1 MQSGDK
7 QVFQIQKSFGLEL
20 GRFRLKE
27 GMSEAALQEAYQAM
41 VTNLLSKQSGWR
53 GQHLV
58 KLGDG
63 IFLDVAFALTE
74 DHAKAICAVGAISP
88 FVMLF
93 WHSLSQSAWN
103 SEQFSKRHP

>member
-1 MQSGDK
+1 MRSGDK

-27 GMSEAALQEAYQAM
+27 DMSEAALQEAYQAM
-41 VTNLLSKQSGWR
+41 VTHHLSKQSGWC

-74 DHAKAICAVGAISP
+74 DHAKAICASWRDQSVCDAFLAFIEPISME
-88 FVMLF
+88 FGTAL
-93 WHSLSQSAWN
+93 
-103 SEQFSKRHP
+103 

>member
-7 QVFQIQKSFGLEL
+7 QVFQIQKTFGLEL

-27 GMSEAALQEAYQAM
+27 GMSEAALQEAHQAM
-41 VTNLLSKQSGWR
+41 VTNHLSKQSGWR

-58 KLGDG
+58 RLGDV

-74 DHAKAICAVGAISP
+74 DHAKAICASWRDQPACDAFLAFIEP
-88 FVMLF
+88 
-93 WHSLSQSAWN
+93 LSM
-103 SEQFSKRHP
+103 EFGTVL